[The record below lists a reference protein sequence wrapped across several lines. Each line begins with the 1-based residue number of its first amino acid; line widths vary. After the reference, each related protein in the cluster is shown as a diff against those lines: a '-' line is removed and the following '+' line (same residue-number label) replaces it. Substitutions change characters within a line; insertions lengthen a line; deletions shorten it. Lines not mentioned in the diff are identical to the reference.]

1 MVTNYRQER
10 FLKERRQKIYGV
22 LFLIVIIFILGRHPI
37 FTFFGR
43 VSHYIGIPIWRIEN
57 SVKDSIEYSTEMIK
71 PKSVIVSELIDLK
84 RNKIVYSDREAIIEA
99 LKIENKQLKEAQNR
113 KINSKNL
120 LARVLSR
127 PPIQIYDTLIIDV
140 GSDDGVTLLSDVYSK
155 NDYDIGVVTRV
166 FKNTSVVTL
175 KSAPNEVHQ
184 VMIPNILDNS
194 SDNSTSSTNVL
205 IHSISFT
212 GLGGGGFK
220 AQIPKHLSIASNTP
234 MILSSIDSPVIGI
247 ITGESIDES
256 NSLKD
261 IYGSLPFSINSIDW
275 VTVKIKETQDQ

>member
-99 LKIENKQLKEAQNR
+99 
-113 KINSKNL
+113 
-120 LARVLSR
+120 
-127 PPIQIYDTLIIDV
+127 
-140 GSDDGVTLLSDVYSK
+140 
-155 NDYDIGVVTRV
+155 
-166 FKNTSVVTL
+166 
-175 KSAPNEVHQ
+175 
-184 VMIPNILDNS
+184 
-194 SDNSTSSTNVL
+194 
-205 IHSISFT
+205 
-212 GLGGGGFK
+212 
-220 AQIPKHLSIASNTP
+220 
-234 MILSSIDSPVIGI
+234 
-247 ITGESIDES
+247 
-256 NSLKD
+256 
-261 IYGSLPFSINSIDW
+261 
-275 VTVKIKETQDQ
+275 